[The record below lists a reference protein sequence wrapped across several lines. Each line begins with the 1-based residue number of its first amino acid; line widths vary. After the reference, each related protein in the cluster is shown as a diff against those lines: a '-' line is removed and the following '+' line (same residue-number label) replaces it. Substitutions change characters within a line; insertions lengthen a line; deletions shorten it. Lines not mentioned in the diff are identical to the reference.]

1 MINLNITP
9 GSSSTGNGIDVT
21 SIVEQIL
28 QSDRGPERL
37 LQNQQSQITSESS
50 ALNRLSMN
58 LSSLKDKI
66 NSLKDISGGLSGM
79 LATSSQENIFT
90 ATAQSSAAAGSHVIV
105 VAQLA
110 TTSSAYSDALAT
122 SSTSF
127 GTGNLSLQV
136 GSMPVNIT
144 VDSQINT
151 IAGLANYINA
161 QSLALTASVIQDA
174 NGFRLGLV
182 SKSGGLPGDITIAA
196 NTTGLNLTRIAGQN
210 AAFTVD
216 GVPISSATNTVT
228 GVLAGVTLNL
238 TSAAPGTQLR
248 LDIAPDT
255 GTAKQAIADFV
266 AAYNTLTSAINAQF
280 AVNTSTNTSG
290 PLASNSSLRALQSSL
305 LGDVTYSIT
314 GNNGLISLASIGVDM
329 NNDGTLTIN
338 NAELDAVLSGQFTGV
353 QNFFQSISA
362 DGFARHF
369 SADVANL
376 SDSTRGVLALNLT
389 QNASTLSMLSKQIA
403 AFEDRMTLRQQQLIN
418 EYSRIDVMLRQ
429 YPLLLAQITQQLDV
443 LSQKS

>member
-151 IAGLANYINA
+151 IAGLAN
-161 QSLALTASVIQDA
+161 
-174 NGFRLGLV
+174 
-182 SKSGGLPGDITIAA
+182 
-196 NTTGLNLTRIAGQN
+196 
-210 AAFTVD
+210 
-216 GVPISSATNTVT
+216 
-228 GVLAGVTLNL
+228 
-238 TSAAPGTQLR
+238 
-248 LDIAPDT
+248 
-255 GTAKQAIADFV
+255 
-266 AAYNTLTSAINAQF
+266 
-280 AVNTSTNTSG
+280 
-290 PLASNSSLRALQSSL
+290 
-305 LGDVTYSIT
+305 
-314 GNNGLISLASIGVDM
+314 
-329 NNDGTLTIN
+329 
-338 NAELDAVLSGQFTGV
+338 
-353 QNFFQSISA
+353 
-362 DGFARHF
+362 
-369 SADVANL
+369 
-376 SDSTRGVLALNLT
+376 
-389 QNASTLSMLSKQIA
+389 
-403 AFEDRMTLRQQQLIN
+403 
-418 EYSRIDVMLRQ
+418 
-429 YPLLLAQITQQLDV
+429 
-443 LSQKS
+443 